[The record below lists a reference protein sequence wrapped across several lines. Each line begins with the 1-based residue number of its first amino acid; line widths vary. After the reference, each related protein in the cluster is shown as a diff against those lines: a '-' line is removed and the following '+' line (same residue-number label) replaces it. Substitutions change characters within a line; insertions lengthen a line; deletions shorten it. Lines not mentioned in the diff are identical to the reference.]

1 MDFLIQNAWAEG
13 GNGAP
18 SGDLLQIGLLVL
30 LFVVFYIILIRPQQ
44 KRMKEHKAM
53 VSALGKGDE
62 VITNGGLFGKVT
74 QLHEDFLIIE
84 IANNVEVKIQRPSV
98 AVLLPKGTIR
108 EMGKNTN
115 TLKVKQ
121 QP

>member
-13 GNGAP
+13 GNA
-18 SGDLLQIGLLVL
+18 SQGDLTSIFLLVL
-30 LFVVFYIILIRPQQ
+30 LFIVFYIILIRPQQ
-44 KRMKEHKAM
+44 KRVKEHKAM
-53 VSALGKGDE
+53 VSSLGKGDE

-74 QLHEDFLIIE
+74 QLHEDFLTIE
-84 IANNVEVKIQRPSV
+84 IATNVEVKIQRPSV

-108 EMGKNTN
+108 EMGKNT
-115 TLKVKQ
+115 LKIKQ